1 MLWRQKPGRT
11 HCDYCSGPRRMAN
24 TMLVLVTRTVRSRT
38 QILSIQDSLRGQQYQ
53 LKSAS
58 GFLCENGS

>member
-1 MLWRQKPGRT
+1 
-11 HCDYCSGPRRMAN
+11 MAN